1 MKALIPK
8 ILVGALVVSCL
19 SLTPSANASGG
30 SVDSNFGANG
40 YLVVDEDNSNGSSY
54 EKIYDVATQGQKL
67 ILAGERSGA
76 LYIARLTPTGQF
88 DSTFGGQSTGYLTLN
103 AFSNADKIA
112 MLNDGSFFVLGS
124 NSSGGL
130 VSSVILKFTASGTLD
145 NSFNEITLNNTFDN
159 NFDNFYATDIAL
171 SPNENA
177 IFVLTRAFN
186 SNNNVAATPLL
197 SKFSISGVL
206 DTTFRTNYEDGLAY
220 APGYATSLAV
230 FGDFVY
236 VAGYRDYMD
245 NFVARNVG
253 QVAKYNS
260 NGTRDNNFPTF
271 RTNYSINFV
280 SENPDHIQGRYHDVQ
295 ITDIKTSSAGEI
307 FIVGAAYAQQH
318 NNAFEETE
326 FFIKKID
333 SSGSEQLSRVIF
345 REDYTSNGYSPT
357 LELYSDNK
365 VLVSLPYAT
374 ASPSTSITRVMRL
387 TPTLTND
394 DFGVA
399 GSTDLQNTYTF
410 QSLLLHTNQRIVLGG
425 GYGDLSA
432 NGFVVAQL
440 LSFDTPTSPT
450 IGTATATGTTT
461 ATVSFTAPVSN
472 GGATITGYT
481 VTSSPG
487 GFTGTLAGATA
498 GTITVTGLSAS
509 TAYTFTVTATNSEG
523 TSSAS
528 AASNTITTSA
538 ASGGTGGGGTT
549 TSTTT
554 ADELKRQQ
562 EAALAAKQKQD
573 QELKEIL
580 SLVPT
585 IAGLAQGVAGLGNS
599 LLLPKKCVKGK
610 LVKNVKAGAK
620 CPKGYKTR
628 R

>member
-1 MKALIPK
+1 MKSSIGK
-8 ILVGALVVSCL
+8 IVIGALVL
-19 SLTPSANASGG
+19 SYLSFMPTANASGG
-30 SVDSNFGANG
+30 SVDSNFGTNG
-40 YLVVDEDNSNGSSY
+40 YLVVDEENSNGSSY
-54 EKIYDVATQGQKL
+54 ERIYDVATQGQKL

-112 MLNDGSFFVLGS
+112 MLSDGSFFVLGS
-124 NSSGGL
+124 SSSEGL
-130 VSSVILKFTASGTLD
+130 TNSVILKFSASGTLD

-159 NFDNFYATDIAL
+159 NFNNFNATDIIL
-171 SPNENA
+171 SPNQDS

-186 SNNNVAATPLL
+186 SNNNVVATPLL
-197 SKFSISGVL
+197 SKFSVSGDL
-206 DTTFRTNYEDGLAY
+206 DTTFRTNYEAGLGY

-245 NFVARNVG
+245 NSVARNVG

-260 NGTRDNNFPTF
+260 NGTRDNNFPTTN
-271 RTNYSINFV
+271 TNYSINFI
-280 SENPDHIQGRYHDVQ
+280 SENPNHIQGHYHDVQ
-295 ITDIKTSSAGEI
+295 ITDIKTSSAGDI
-307 FIVGAAYAQQH
+307 YIVGAAYAQQQ
-318 NNAFEETE
+318 NNAFEESE
-326 FFIKKID
+326 FFVKKVD

-345 REDYTSNGYSPT
+345 RESYTPNGYSPF

-365 VLVSLPYAT
+365 VLVSLPSAT
-374 ASPSTSITRVMRL
+374 ADLMTSFTRVMRL
-387 TPTLTND
+387 TPTLAND

-399 GSTDLQNTYTF
+399 GSIDLQNTYTF
-410 QSLLLHTNQRIVLGG
+410 QSLLLHANQRIVLAG

-432 NGFVVAQL
+432 NGFVVAQY
-440 LSFDTPTSPT
+440 LSFDTPASPT
-450 IGTATATGTTT
+450 IGTATATGSTT

-481 VTSSPG
+481 ATSSPG
-487 GFTGTLAGATA
+487 GFTGTLAGASA

-523 TSSAS
+523 ISLASSAS
-528 AASNTITTSA
+528 NSITTSA
-538 ASGGTGGGGTT
+538 ASSGGTT
-549 TSTTT
+549 NS
-554 ADELKRQQ
+554 DELRRQQ
-562 EAALAAKQKQD
+562 EAAAAAKRKQD
-573 QELKEIL
+573 QELKEVL
-580 SLVPT
+580 SLVPS

-620 CPKGYKTR
+620 CPKGYKVR